1 MHPFKLSVL
10 PYIGYSE
17 RDNFNFFMW
26 HLQLK
31 CKSFSKSYDIN
42 SVKIYKYSYKGTKQN
57 FVIMILNDLK
67 WYWKL
72 LVRMIWNYIDIAMCY
87 NLLLPVIDFCGVI
100 IFALST
106 QPLKQTSARDK

>member
-1 MHPFKLSVL
+1 MSRF
-10 PYIGYSE
+10 
-17 RDNFNFFMW
+17 
-26 HLQLK
+26 
-31 CKSFSKSYDIN
+31 IN
-42 SVKIYKYSYKGTKQN
+42 ILIKVQNKISS
-57 FVIMILNDLK
+57 NDLK

-72 LVRMIWNYIDIAMCY
+72 LVRMIWNDIDIAMCY

>member
-1 MHPFKLSVL
+1 
-10 PYIGYSE
+10 
-17 RDNFNFFMW
+17 MW

-31 CKSFSKSYDIN
+31 CKSISKSYEIN
-42 SVKIYKYSYKGTKQN
+42 SVKTYKYSYIGTKQN
-57 FVIMILNDLK
+57 FVISNDLK

-72 LVRMIWNYIDIAMCY
+72 LVRMIWNDIDIAMCY

>member
-1 MHPFKLSVL
+1 
-10 PYIGYSE
+10 
-17 RDNFNFFMW
+17 MW

-31 CKSFSKSYDIN
+31 CKSISKSYEIN
-42 SVKIYKYSYKGTKQN
+42 SVKIWNILIKVQN
-57 FVIMILNDLK
+57 KISLDLK

-72 LVRMIWNYIDIAMCY
+72 LVRMIWNDIDIAMCY